1 MSRKKT
7 KIISEK
13 QFEKKQLKERNRLLH
28 NKGVIEKAI
37 EFQEYL
43 RKSATKA
50 EQKLAMVLS
59 SSPLNKL
66 YEFQHIIYI
75 KKRGRI
81 ERFFIADF
89 CFSDR
94 KLIIELDG
102 GYHYTEE
109 QIRKDKERTSILK
122 NRGYTILRIKNE
134 TILMAQSFDS
144 LIKDLLNRIQHENK
158 SKKK

>member
-13 QFEKKQLKERNRLLH
+13 QFEKKQLKERNKLLH

-59 SSPLNKL
+59 LSPLNKL

-75 KKRGRI
+75 
-81 ERFFIADF
+81 
-89 CFSDR
+89 
-94 KLIIELDG
+94 
-102 GYHYTEE
+102 
-109 QIRKDKERTSILK
+109 
-122 NRGYTILRIKNE
+122 
-134 TILMAQSFDS
+134 
-144 LIKDLLNRIQHENK
+144 
-158 SKKK
+158 